1 MTPLSFSFHKYH
13 GAGNDFIM
21 INQFKSKVI
30 LDRQAIAFLC
40 HRHLGIG
47 ADGLIM
53 IEPTP
58 SCAFKMTY
66 FNSDGNE
73 GSMCGNGGRAS
84 LAFAYSEGLIG
95 DTATFLAFDGEH
107 QGWIHKALDATFDI
121 EITMQDVQQIDFE
134 PQRLIVNTGSP
145 HFVAIVNDLE
155 HIDVVTKG
163 RSIRNS
169 EAFREKGINVNFLEI
184 KDGIAHLRTYER
196 GVEDET
202 LSCGTGVTAAA
213 IAVSLLTDSED
224 ITVETQGGTLHVN
237 LKKSDKGFTS
247 IRLRGPVTSVFSGN
261 ISTHK
266 LTK

>member
-73 GSMCGNGGRAS
+73 GSMCGNGGRAYAMTMPRNRRGDPFVS
-84 LAFAYSEGLIG
+84 KAIG
-95 DTATFLAFDGEH
+95 RADQRPPYCPRRLPRASANPRR
-107 QGWIHKALDATFDI
+107 KS
-121 EITMQDVQQIDFE
+121 
-134 PQRLIVNTGSP
+134 PQAAPVVGPRL
-145 HFVAIVNDLE
+145 
-155 HIDVVTKG
+155 KG
-163 RSIRNS
+163 RGLHHRNPQPS
-169 EAFREKGINVNFLEI
+169 LQGEA
-184 KDGIAHLRTYER
+184 
-196 GVEDET
+196 
-202 LSCGTGVTAAA
+202 
-213 IAVSLLTDSED
+213 
-224 ITVETQGGTLHVN
+224 
-237 LKKSDKGFTS
+237 
-247 IRLRGPVTSVFSGN
+247 
-261 ISTHK
+261 
-266 LTK
+266 